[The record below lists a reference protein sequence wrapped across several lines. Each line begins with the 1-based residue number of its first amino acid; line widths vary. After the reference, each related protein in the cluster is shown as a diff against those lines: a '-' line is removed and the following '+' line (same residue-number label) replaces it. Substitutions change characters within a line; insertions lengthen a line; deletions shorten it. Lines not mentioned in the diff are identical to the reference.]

1 MTIKGTVTRIFV
13 EKDSG
18 FKIIIVSVN
27 DKSAISSDKRNP
39 DFPDNFTA
47 VGVLK
52 GVEKDF
58 VVEFGGEW
66 EKRDNGNYWPWQ
78 FKVSDY
84 SICELE
90 TPHLMARF
98 LCELPGVTPEL
109 AKRMLVYFHMEMQLN
124 VMGLKLKT
132 LRKHLHG
139 RI

>member
-1 MTIKGTVTRIFV
+1 LTIKGTVTRIFV

-18 FKIIIVSVN
+18 FKIVVVTVN
-27 DKSAISSDKRNP
+27 DKSVIPSEMRNP
-39 DFPDNFTA
+39 DFPDSFTA

-52 GVEKDF
+52 GVDKDY

-90 TPHLMARF
+90 TPKLMAHF
-98 LCELPGVTPEL
+98 LCELPGITPEL
-109 AKRMLVYFHMEMQLN
+109 AKRMLAYFHNLSEIIEKSLSA
-124 VMGLKLKT
+124 L
-132 LRKHLHG
+132 LRL
-139 RI
+139 RQ